1 MYKIYIKRPK
11 WMPGGYVD
19 VINSMGINCVEF
31 RLEKQ
36 LQEKSAAYGFIK
48 KQLGPEGNNR
58 TRSSWINKR

>member
-1 MYKIYIKRPK
+1 
-11 WMPGGYVD
+11 MPGGYVD